1 MRRIQKLLAGAAFA
15 LYAAVCVAAFAQPGP
30 GPVGPP
36 ARGAMMMGPASA
48 TDIAQRLR
56 DVLQLRPAQEPALQ
70 TYAGALA
77 SARQG
82 MMAGFADQ
90 GAAQSTPDRLARMQQ
105 MMAQRQAAVATVA
118 DATRRFYDQLDPA
131 QKRSFDA
138 LSGMMMGHGMG
149 GMGLMGG
156 MGGMGGYDGGPMMGL
171 PPLPP
176 QR

>member
-1 MRRIQKLLAGAAFA
+1 MRRIQGLLAGAAFT
-15 LYAAVCVAAFAQPGP
+15 LYAAVGVAAFAQPGP
-30 GPVGPP
+30 RPSGTP
-36 ARGAMMMGPASA
+36 ARGAMMMGPAGA

-70 TYAGALA
+70 AYAGALA

-90 GAAQSTPDRLARMQQ
+90 RAPLSTPDRLSRMQQ
-105 MMAQRQAAVATVA
+105 MMAQHEAAFATVA

-156 MGGMGGYDGGPMMGL
+156 YGGGPMMGP